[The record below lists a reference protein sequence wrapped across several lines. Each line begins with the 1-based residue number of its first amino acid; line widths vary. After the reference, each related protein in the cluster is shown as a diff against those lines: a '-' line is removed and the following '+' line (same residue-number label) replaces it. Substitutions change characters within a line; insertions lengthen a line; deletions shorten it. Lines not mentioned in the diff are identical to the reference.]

1 MRLAF
6 TTLAAPGASIEEV
19 CDAAL
24 AYDYEGLEWR
34 LADGALLGPETPG
47 EVWGRIAEAM
57 LDRGLVCACVDTS
70 STFVHDTD
78 EGREEAVAGTV
89 AMARQAAALG
99 APAVRVFGG
108 GRRGASVSDALTGPA
123 RHALRRAVE
132 GAARYGVEVLVE
144 THDAWSRAADAAR
157 LVEGT
162 GAGILWDVAHT
173 FRSGEDPAESLAA
186 CGMPSVVHVKDARG
200 EQLTHLGEG
209 DVPLE
214 QIVELLQRAS
224 FDGWLSFEWEKLW
237 HPELAEP
244 EDALP
249 RASAH
254 LRALLGR

>member
-24 AYDYEGLEWR
+24 AYGYEGLEWR
-34 LADGALLGPETPG
+34 LADGALLGPETPD
-47 EVWGRIAEAM
+47 EVWARIAEAM

-108 GRRGASVSDALTGPA
+108 GRREQTAPA
-123 RHALRRAVE
+123 GSAREALRRAVE

-144 THDAWSRAADAAR
+144 THDAWSRASDAAV

-173 FRSGEDPAESLAA
+173 FRAGEDPAVSLAA

-214 QIVELLQRAS
+214 QIVVLLDEAG

-237 HPELAEP
+237 HPELP
-244 EDALP
+244 EHEVALP
-249 RASAH
+249 RAAAH
-254 LRALLGR
+254 LRALLDR